1 MEAMGVVAAATGQHD
16 QGQGPLPACLEPF
29 AVIPKEREVAIQ
41 GPAVVSPVLGPPE
54 PQKCLLAG
62 GSTEVGPA
70 ALLGGRRI
78 QPQIAELAESHQF
91 GRLGAGVRGKPTAQI
106 FQRYGLQA
114 QPAAVE
120 QEHRQ
125 AAMEPIGLHQ
135 GGELALGQLAVLLQG
150 QRIGA
155 VEGVNHGPHGR

>member
-1 MEAMGVVAAATGQHD
+1 MEAMGLVAAATGQDD
-16 QGQGPLPACLEPF
+16 QGQGPLPARLEQL
-29 AVIPKEREVAIQ
+29 AIVPKEREVAIQ
-41 GPAVVSPVLGPPE
+41 GPAVLSPVLGPPE
-54 PQKCLLAG
+54 PQQCLLAG

-91 GRLGAGVRGKPTAQI
+91 GGFGAGVRGKPAAQI
-106 FQRYGLQA
+106 FHGHGLQS
-114 QPAAVE
+114 QPAAIE

-125 AAMEPIGLHQ
+125 AAMEPIRLHQ
-135 GGELALGQLAVLLQG
+135 GGQQPLGQLAVLLQG

-155 VEGVNHGPHGR
+155 EGGVNHGPHGR